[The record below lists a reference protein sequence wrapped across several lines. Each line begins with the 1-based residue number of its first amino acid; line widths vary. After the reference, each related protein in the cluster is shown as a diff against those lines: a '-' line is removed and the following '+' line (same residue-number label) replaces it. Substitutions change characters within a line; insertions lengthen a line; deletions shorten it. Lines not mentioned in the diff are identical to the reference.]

1 MKRVIISAVCLMFF
15 ALPGNSQGD
24 SHGQDTGVVGKVGL
38 GLSGNFNFPVFGMKD
53 RFRSQEAF
61 GLYLTYARN
70 ARNTLEIEFHRTHFG
85 PGKIQEATFYW
96 PEDKPEEWQKITSP
110 LARNSMTVNAFTING
125 LYHLNERTGGSDGMT
140 GGPFIT
146 YGGGF
151 YHYKNSVSGLIF
163 AGQPNLGGG
172 IDTTLE
178 LAPFDDT
185 DVAWGFNVGLG
196 VEILASG
203 RAAVDARARWN
214 LLIGELRQLES
225 YGVARTFPLH
235 YFEIGLSVKY
245 YVM

>member
-1 MKRVIISAVCLMFF
+1 MKRGIISVVCLMFF
-15 ALPGNSQGD
+15 ALPGNSYGD
-24 SHGQDTGVVGKVGL
+24 AHGQDTGVVGKVGL
-38 GLSGNFNFPVFGMKD
+38 GLSGNFNFPVFGMSD
-53 RFRSQEAF
+53 RFRAQEAF
-61 GLYLTYARN
+61 GLYFTYARD
-70 ARNTLEIEFHRTHFG
+70 ARNTLEVEYHRTRFD

-96 PEDKPEEWQKITSP
+96 PEDKPEEWQRITSP
-110 LARNSMTVNAFTING
+110 LARNYMTVNAFTING
-125 LYHLNERTGGSDGMT
+125 LYHLKARTGGSDGVV
-140 GGPFIT
+140 GSPFIA

-185 DVAWGFNVGLG
+185 DVAWGLNVGLG
-196 VEILASG
+196 IEVLASG